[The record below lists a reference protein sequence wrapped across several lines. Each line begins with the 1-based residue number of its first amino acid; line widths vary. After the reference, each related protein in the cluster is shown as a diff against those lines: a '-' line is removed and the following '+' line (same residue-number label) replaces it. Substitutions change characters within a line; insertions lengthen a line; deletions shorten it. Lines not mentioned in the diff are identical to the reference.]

1 MKYIQI
7 SCENGKT
14 NGTNIESYRKIMLKI
29 RYIYIYIYIYL
40 YLFIYTSTLTKHD
53 VLFEVV
59 TVAYVGAGGGS

>member
-29 RYIYIYIYIYL
+29 RYIYIYLFIFIYIHL
-40 YLFIYTSTLTKHD
+40 HSHQ
-53 VLFEVV
+53 
-59 TVAYVGAGGGS
+59 A

>member
-1 MKYIQI
+1 MKYIQT

-14 NGTNIESYRKIMLKI
+14 NGANIESYRKIMLKI
-29 RYIYIYIYIYL
+29 RYIYIYIYL
-40 YLFIYTSTLTKHD
+40 YTSTLTKHD

>member
-29 RYIYIYIYIYL
+29 RYIYIYL